1 VAVPKTIPTVHKF
14 MTTAP
19 HTIGADQSLARA
31 AHVMREHNIRHLPVL
46 SGGSLVG
53 ILTER
58 DVALVETLQGV
69 DPNIV
74 TVSDAMSSEVYTVSP
89 EAALDA
95 TVLEMASR
103 KYGSAVVTQNNKVV
117 GVLTAVDVC
126 RALGELLQTR
136 LG

>member
-1 VAVPKTIPTVHKF
+1 
-14 MTTAP
+14 M
-19 HTIGADQSLARA
+19 
-31 AHVMREHNIRHLPVL
+31 N
-46 SGGSLVG
+46 
-53 ILTER
+53 
-58 DVALVETLQGV
+58 
-69 DPNIV
+69 
-74 TVSDAMSSEVYTVSP
+74 SEVYTVWP